1 LLSICA
7 ILACL
12 GLLPQAVK
20 AQSGGTVDVA
30 IVLAVD
36 ASASVDAQEYLLQ
49 IGGIAHAVS
58 HPSVLSVI
66 GGGRNKAIAISVVT
80 WASVG
85 EQHIL
90 LPWTR
95 IDGPAAAQRVS
106 AHLLDSPRQKF
117 IRGGTAIGAAL
128 SYSLL
133 MFDRLPWPTERR
145 VIDVSGDGRNSKPP
159 LIRSLRPEIARR
171 DVVINGLPVT
181 DNDSGLARYY
191 RDIVIS
197 GYGAF
202 SVPTYSFE
210 TFPDAFR
217 IKLMRE
223 IRGGAMVSMQR

>member
-1 LLSICA
+1 MP
-7 ILACL
+7 
-12 GLLPQAVK
+12 PQAAK
-20 AQSGGTVDVA
+20 AQATGAVDVA

-36 ASASVDAQEYLLQ
+36 ASASVDAGEYLLQ
-49 IGGIAHAVS
+49 MGGIAHAIS
-58 HPSVLSVI
+58 HPAVLSVI
-66 GGGRNKAIAISVVT
+66 AEGRRKAIALSLVT

-85 EQHIL
+85 EQHVL

-95 IDGPAAAQRVS
+95 IDGPVAAGRVS
-106 AHLLDSPRQKF
+106 ALLLDAPRQVF
-117 IRGGTAIGAAL
+117 VRGGTAIGAAL

-133 MFDRLPWPTERR
+133 LFDRLPWPTERR

-159 LIRSLRPEIARR
+159 LIRSLRPEVDRR
-171 DVVINGLPVT
+171 GVVVNGLPVT

-202 SVPTYSFE
+202 SVPTRSFE

-223 IRGGAMVSMQR
+223 IRGGAMVSMRR